1 MASLKNVKDFIM
13 QYDFFYILGHER
25 PDGDCIGSQLAISG
39 LLHTIGKKH
48 VVLSAG
54 PFHDSISQSYR
65 SKFITNLDDLDFLPM
80 QEENAALI
88 FLDASSPNRM
98 GKIFDAIYHLP
109 ALIIDHHVSNAGE
122 DFGEVRY
129 IEPEIPANTILVYR
143 LYKEFK
149 IKPNQEQAYYIFLGI
164 LTDTQFFRFVKNAQQ
179 EPFLVAADL
188 ITLGITPGDIY
199 KQISYGY
206 TYLSRKV
213 LSKVLERA
221 QRLNNNRI
229 ILTHIS
235 SKDFLHVDDIP
246 QSYEIYQMLEGTHK
260 TEVIVYLQ
268 EVLNEKNIIVT
279 KVGMR
284 SKALNVGAIA
294 KDWGGGGHTNAS
306 GFTIEQDL
314 TQTIPLMVQFFDTL
328 LI

>member
-1 MASLKNVKDFIM
+1 M
-13 QYDFFYILGHER
+13 
-25 PDGDCIGSQLAISG
+25 P
-39 LLHTIGKKH
+39 
-48 VVLSAG
+48 
-54 PFHDSISQSYR
+54 
-65 SKFITNLDDLDFLPM
+65 LP
-80 QEENAALI
+80 
-88 FLDASSPNRM
+88 PNRM
-98 GKIFDAIYHLP
+98 GKMFNDIYHLP
-109 ALIIDHHVSNAGE
+109 ALIIDHHESNTGE
-122 DFGEVRY
+122 DFGDVRY
-129 IEPEIPANTILVYR
+129 IKPEIPANTILVYR
-143 LYKEFK
+143 VYKEFK
-149 IKPNQEQAYYIFLGI
+149 IKPNQAQAYYIFLGI
-164 LTDTQFFRFVKNAQQ
+164 LTDTQFFRFVKDAQQ

-235 SKDFLHVDDIP
+235 SEDYLHVDDIP

-268 EVLNEKNIIVT
+268 EVLNEKNVIVT

-284 SKALNVGAIA
+284 SKSLNVGAVA
-294 KDWGGGGHTNAS
+294 KDWGGGGHANAS
-306 GFTIEQDL
+306 GFTIEKPL
-314 TQTIPLMVQFFDTL
+314 TETIPLMVQF
-328 LI
+328 LIRY